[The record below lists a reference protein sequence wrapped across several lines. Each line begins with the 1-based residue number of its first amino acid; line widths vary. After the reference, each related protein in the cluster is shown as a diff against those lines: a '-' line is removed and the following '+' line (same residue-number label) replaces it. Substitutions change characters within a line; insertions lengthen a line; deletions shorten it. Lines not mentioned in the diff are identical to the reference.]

1 MASIVIVGA
10 QWGDEGKGK
19 IVDLLTQYAD
29 VVVRFQGGDNAG
41 HTVYLKKDKFVFHL
55 IPSGILYEDKKC
67 IIGSGVV
74 IDPGT
79 LIDEIAGIKKRGY
92 LRDDSQLMIS
102 EEAHVIL
109 PYHRRIDMARERV
122 FKIGTTG
129 RGIGPAYED
138 KMARSG
144 IRMGDLI
151 DETMFRKKLE
161 ANLVQKN
168 SYLVQV
174 LNEEGFE
181 FKKIHDDFVRFRDQ
195 LGKYVRD
202 TSRVIH
208 GEMQK
213 GKNILFEGAQGA
225 LLDVD
230 HGTYPYVTSSN
241 TVAGNACVGS
251 GIGPTLIDSVVGIA
265 KAYTTRVGE
274 GPFPTELHD
283 ALGEKLRQKGQE
295 FGATT
300 GRPRR
305 CGWFDAVVVNHAV
318 RVNGIQ
324 GMVITKMD
332 VLNDLDKIKVC
343 VGYRLNG
350 KVIDYVPSNVEA
362 FQSVE
367 AVYEEMEG
375 WKAEIKGAKS
385 LSDLP
390 ANAQRYLRRVEELIG
405 TKIVMVSVG
414 SERNETLGVQNP
426 FVIPR
431 VRGVASPPA

>member
-1 MASIVIVGA
+1 MANIVIVGA

-41 HTVYLKKDKFVFHL
+41 HTVYLKEEKFVFHL
-55 IPSGILYEDKKC
+55 IPSGILYQDKKC

-79 LIDEIAGIKKRGY
+79 LIAEIAGLKKRGY
-92 LRDDSQLMIS
+92 LRDDSQLIIS
-102 EEAHVIL
+102 EGAHVIL
-109 PYHRRIDMARERV
+109 PYHRRIDVARERV

-138 KMARSG
+138 KVARSG

-151 DETMFRKKLE
+151 EEKVFRKKLE
-161 ANLVQKN
+161 ANLAQKN
-168 SYLVQV
+168 TYLVQV
-174 LNEEGFE
+174 LKEEGFE
-181 FKKIHDDFVRFRDQ
+181 FKKIHDEFVQFRDE

-208 GEMQK
+208 GEIQK
-213 GKNILFEGAQGA
+213 GKHILFEGAQGA

-230 HGTYPYVTSSN
+230 HGTYPFVTSSN

-283 ALGEKLRQKGQE
+283 ALGEKIRQKGQE

-318 RVNGIQ
+318 RVNGIR
-324 GMVITKMD
+324 GVVITKMD
-332 VLNDLDKIKVC
+332 VLNDLEKIKVC
-343 VGYRLNG
+343 VGYRLDG
-350 KVIDYVPSNVEA
+350 KMIDYVPSNVET

-367 AVYEEMEG
+367 PVYEELDG
-375 WKAEIKGAKS
+375 WKTEIKGAKS

-390 ANAQRYLRRVEELIG
+390 AKAQRYLRRVEELIG

-426 FVIPR
+426 FSSPR
-431 VRGVASPPA
+431 SRA

>member
-41 HTVYLKKDKFVFHL
+41 HTVYLNKDKFVFHL

-74 IDPGT
+74 IDPGA
-79 LIDEIAGIKKRGY
+79 LIEEITGLKKRGY

-109 PYHRRIDMARERV
+109 PYHRSIDMARERV

-138 KMARSG
+138 KVARSG

-151 DETMFRKKLE
+151 DEKIFRKKLE
-161 ANLVQKN
+161 ANLIQKN

-174 LNEEGFE
+174 LNEGGFE
-181 FKKIHDDFVRFRDQ
+181 FKKIHDDFVRFREQ

-213 GKNILFEGAQGA
+213 GGNILFEGAQGA

-375 WKAEIKGAKS
+375 WKAEIKGARS

-390 ANAQRYLRRVEELIG
+390 TNAQRYLRRVEELIG

-426 FVIPR
+426 F
-431 VRGVASPPA
+431 ASLRSRP

>member
-41 HTVYLKKDKFVFHL
+41 HTVYLNKDKFVFHL

-74 IDPGT
+74 IDPGA
-79 LIDEIAGIKKRGY
+79 LIEEITGLKKRGY

-109 PYHRRIDMARERV
+109 PYHRSIDMARERV

-138 KMARSG
+138 KVARSG

-151 DETMFRKKLE
+151 DEKIFRKKLE
-161 ANLVQKN
+161 ANLIQKN

-174 LNEEGFE
+174 LNEGGFE

-213 GKNILFEGAQGA
+213 GGNILFEGAQGA

-283 ALGEKLRQKGQE
+283 AVGEKLRQRGQE

-426 FVIPR
+426 FSSPR
-431 VRGVASPPA
+431 SRA

>member
-1 MASIVIVGA
+1 MTSIVIVGA

-41 HTVYLKKDKFVFHL
+41 HTVYLNKDKFVFHL
-55 IPSGILYEDKKC
+55 IPSGILYGDKKC

-79 LIDEIAGIKKRGY
+79 LIEEITGLKKRGY
-92 LRDDSQLMIS
+92 VKDDSQLMIS

-109 PYHRRIDMARERV
+109 PYHRSIDMARERV

-138 KMARSG
+138 KVARSG

-151 DETMFRKKLE
+151 DEKIFRKKLE
-161 ANLVQKN
+161 ANLIQKN

-174 LNEEGFE
+174 LNEGGFE

-208 GEMQK
+208 GEIQK
-213 GKNILFEGAQGA
+213 GKHILFEGAQGA

-283 ALGEKLRQKGQE
+283 AVGEKLRQRGQE

-375 WKAEIKGAKS
+375 WKAEIKGARS

-390 ANAQRYLRRVEELIG
+390 TNAQRYLRRVEELIG

-426 FVIPR
+426 F
-431 VRGVASPPA
+431 ASLRSRP

>member
-41 HTVYLKKDKFVFHL
+41 HTVYLNKDKFVFHL

-74 IDPGT
+74 IDPGA
-79 LIDEIAGIKKRGY
+79 LIEEITGLKKRGY

-109 PYHRRIDMARERV
+109 PYHRSIDMARERV

-138 KMARSG
+138 KVARSG

-151 DETMFRKKLE
+151 DEKIFRKKLE
-161 ANLVQKN
+161 ANLIQKN

-174 LNEEGFE
+174 LNEGGFE
-181 FKKIHDDFVRFRDQ
+181 FKKIHDDFVRFREQ

-213 GKNILFEGAQGA
+213 GKHILFEGAQGA

-375 WKAEIKGAKS
+375 WKAEIKGARS

-390 ANAQRYLRRVEELIG
+390 TNAQRYLRRVEELIG

-426 FVIPR
+426 F
-431 VRGVASPPA
+431 ASLRSRP

>member
-41 HTVYLKKDKFVFHL
+41 HTVYLNKDKFVFHL
-55 IPSGILYEDKKC
+55 IPSGILYGDKKC

-79 LIDEIAGIKKRGY
+79 LIEEITGLKKRGY
-92 LRDDSQLMIS
+92 VKDDSQLMIS

-109 PYHRRIDMARERV
+109 PYHRSIDMARERV

-138 KMARSG
+138 KVARSG

-151 DETMFRKKLE
+151 DEKIFRKKLE
-161 ANLVQKN
+161 ANLIQKN

-174 LNEEGFE
+174 LNEGGFE

-213 GKNILFEGAQGA
+213 GKHILFEGAQGA

-283 ALGEKLRQKGQE
+283 AVGEKLRQRGQE

-426 FVIPR
+426 FSSPR
-431 VRGVASPPA
+431 SRA

>member
-55 IPSGILYEDKKC
+55 IPSGILYKDKKC

-74 IDPGT
+74 IDPAT
-79 LIDEIAGIKKRGY
+79 LIGEITGLKKRGY
-92 LRDDSQLMIS
+92 LGDDSQLMIS

-109 PYHRRIDMARERV
+109 PYHRRIDVARERV

-138 KMARSG
+138 KVARSG

-151 DETMFRKKLE
+151 DEKIFRKKLE
-161 ANLVQKN
+161 ANLTQKN

-174 LNEEGFE
+174 LKEEGFE
-181 FKKIHDDFVRFRDQ
+181 FKKIHDEFVQFRNQ

-208 GEMQK
+208 GEIQK
-213 GKNILFEGAQGA
+213 GKHILFEGAQGA

-230 HGTYPYVTSSN
+230 HGTYPYVTASN

-283 ALGEKLRQKGQE
+283 ALGEKIRQKGQE

-305 CGWFDAVVVNHAV
+305 CGWFDAVVVKHAV

-324 GMVITKMD
+324 GIVITKMD

-350 KVIDYVPSNVEA
+350 KMIDYVPSNVEI

-367 AVYEEMEG
+367 AVYEELEG
-375 WKAEIKGAKS
+375 WKTEIKGTKS
-385 LSDLP
+385 LLDLP

-426 FVIPR
+426 F
-431 VRGVASPPA
+431 ASPRSRA

>member
-41 HTVYLKKDKFVFHL
+41 HTVYLNKDKFVFHL

-79 LIDEIAGIKKRGY
+79 LIEEIAGLKKRGY
-92 LRDDSQLMIS
+92 VKDDSQLMIS

-109 PYHRRIDMARERV
+109 PYHRSIDMARERV

-138 KMARSG
+138 KVARSG

-151 DETMFRKKLE
+151 DEKIFRKKLE

-350 KVIDYVPSNVEA
+350 QVIDYIPSNVEA
-362 FQSVE
+362 FQSVDP
-367 AVYEEMEG
+367 VYEEIEG

-426 FVIPR
+426 FLDF
-431 VRGVASPPA
+431 A

>member
-41 HTVYLKKDKFVFHL
+41 HTVYLNKDKFVFHL

-74 IDPGT
+74 IDPGA
-79 LIDEIAGIKKRGY
+79 LIEEITGLKKRGY

-109 PYHRRIDMARERV
+109 PYHRSIDMARERV

-138 KMARSG
+138 KVARSG

-151 DETMFRKKLE
+151 DEKIFRKKLE
-161 ANLVQKN
+161 ANLIQKN

-174 LNEEGFE
+174 LNEGGFE

-213 GKNILFEGAQGA
+213 GKHILFEGAQGA

-375 WKAEIKGAKS
+375 WKAEIKGARS

-390 ANAQRYLRRVEELIG
+390 TNAQRYLRRVEELIG

-426 FVIPR
+426 F
-431 VRGVASPPA
+431 ASLRSRP